1 MYYIA
6 CQRSTKST
14 ARGLP
19 EVYIAC
25 ERSEHFRTRVSVAGP
40 SQLSKRQEDNL
51 VSHEHEMGSILVS
64 RHVHDKRAQHC
75 ASVQFA
81 LLHETSP
88 G

>member
-25 ERSEHFRTRVSVAGP
+25 ERSEHFRVCEEYFELNIRVY
-40 SQLSKRQEDNL
+40 
-51 VSHEHEMGSILVS
+51 I
-64 RHVHDKRAQHC
+64 
-75 ASVQFA
+75 F
-81 LLHETSP
+81 
-88 G
+88 